1 MYVQIFMIFNLSVL
15 RQFNMMIKEHN
26 ALDGNYKD
34 AVRFLYKN
42 ESKFR
47 VKTASCSRVF
57 EQCTGTAT
65 IRLEVKAISLNIIS

>member
-1 MYVQIFMIFNLSVL
+1 MV
-15 RQFNMMIKEHN
+15 KEHN

-34 AVRFLYKN
+34 AVRFLFKN

-57 EQCTGTAT
+57 EQCSGTAT
-65 IRLEVKAISLNIIS
+65 IRLEVVLIIILNPIFIFWLIFFIN